1 MNQYYKGYLIDHYE
15 NHYVIVDTKNDE
27 VIAHVDTVKDAK
39 EEIDEMEDEA
49 QASSEGREMI

>member
-1 MNQYYKGYLIDHYE
+1 MNQYYKGYLIGHYE

-39 EEIDEMEDEA
+39 EEIDEIEEEA
-49 QASSEGREMI
+49 